1 MYAPQLATLVNV
13 PPAGEGWWHEVKFD
27 GYRIGCR
34 IAGGRATLISRNG
47 NDWTAAYPE
56 IAEAALALPVR
67 DALLDGEVAALLP
80 DGRTSF
86 QALQQ
91 HGAGGTRASLVYIV
105 FDVLRLEGQNVEA
118 RPLEQRKALLERLV
132 GAGPGRI
139 RCAEHVGGSGPEFLA
154 RACRLGYEGIVS
166 KRVDRP
172 YHHGRSHDWLKSK
185 CIRRQEF
192 VVGGFTDPEGT
203 RAGLGALLVGHYD
216 GARLV
221 FAGKVGTGFTQA
233 FALDL
238 RRRLEGLR
246 QTAPPFDPPPPRG
259 IARRAHYVR
268 PDLVCEVTFG
278 EWTDDGMIRH
288 PVFQGLRAD
297 KKPRDVRREREREQT
312 SSAALAA
319 PSFSSVRALAAP
331 SFSSVRALAAPSFS
345 SVRESAAPS
354 FSSPARYYEAVA
366 AWMLP
371 HVRGRP
377 LTLLRRRGSAAS
389 VLKPPARLPSHV
401 NKVLVPGASGQA
413 LLAVDD
419 VAGIL
424 NLVAI
429 GAVEF
434 DTWNAGTRDLARP
447 DRLLIGLDPG
457 GDVTW
462 PRLADAA
469 RHLRSIFR
477 ALDLDAYC
485 KTTGGRGLHVVV
497 PLVPQ
502 ADWSECLAFA
512 RALCEAMVRTDPDA
526 LTTRSSGAG
535 RASRVLVDYRLN
547 EQGRASI
554 AAFSTCAR
562 HPASVAVPVAWTDLR
577 PGVSPE
583 TLTTDRVAALFSRSK
598 KDPWAGYW
606 ASRQKLTKQ
615 RRLAVAR
622 HRT

>member
-1 MYAPQLATLVNV
+1 MYAPQLATLVKV
-13 PPAGEGWWHEVKFD
+13 PPAGDGWWHEVKFD

-34 IAGGRATLISRNG
+34 IAGGRVTLISRNG
-47 NDWTAAYPE
+47 HDWTAAYPE

-91 HGAGGTRASLVYIV
+91 HAGGGTRASLVYIV

-118 RPLEQRKALLERLV
+118 RPLEQRKALLQTLV
-132 GAGPGRI
+132 GGGPGRI
-139 RCAEHVGGSGPEFLA
+139 RCAEHVGGSGREFLA

-185 CIRRQEF
+185 CVRRQEF

-216 GARLV
+216 GTRLV

-246 QTAPPFDPPPPRG
+246 QSAPPFDPPPPRG
-259 IARRAHYVR
+259 IARRAHNVR

-297 KKPRDVRREREREQT
+297 KKPRDVRRERERDQP
-312 SSAALAA
+312 ALAA
-319 PSFSSVRALAAP
+319 PSFSSVMESSAAP
-331 SFSSVRALAAPSFS
+331 SFSSVRKSAAPSFS
-345 SVRESAAPS
+345 SVE
-354 FSSPARYYEAVA
+354 PARYYEAVA

-377 LTLLRRRGSAAS
+377 LTLLRRRGRAAS
-389 VLKPPARLPSHV
+389 VLKPPACLPPHV
-401 NKVLVPGASGQA
+401 SRVLMPGAGGQA
-413 LLAVDD
+413 LVAVDD

-424 NLVAI
+424 ALVES
-429 GAVEF
+429 GAVEIG
-434 DTWNAGTRDLARP
+434 TWNVGTRDLARP
-447 DRLLIGLDPG
+447 DRLVIGLDPG
-457 GDVTW
+457 ADVTW
-462 PRLADAA
+462 PRVADAA
-469 RHLRSIFR
+469 RQLRGVFR
-477 ALDLDAYC
+477 ALDLDSYC

-497 PLVPQ
+497 PLVPH
-502 ADWSECLAFA
+502 ADWSACLAFA
-512 RALCEAMVRTDPDA
+512 RAICAAMVRTDPDA
-526 LTTRSSGAG
+526 LTTRGSAAG
-535 RASRVLVDYRLN
+535 RASRVLVDCRLN
-547 EQGRASI
+547 ERGRASI
-554 AAFSTCAR
+554 AAFSICAR
-562 HPASVAVPVAWTDLR
+562 EPASVAVPVAWTDLR
-577 PGVSPE
+577 PDFSPE
-583 TLTTDRVAALFSRSK
+583 ALTTERVAAAFSRTR

-606 ASRQKLTKQ
+606 ASRQTLTKQ
-615 RRLAVAR
+615 RRLAVER
-622 HRT
+622 YQM